1 MFKSARSRLR
11 AAVFACAAAL
21 GLGAYA
27 ATPIAVWDGNFSESA
42 TINGATF
49 NANGNTVAEDGSYV
63 KITGEKGAVF
73 TLNKSYR
80 YITAV
85 FTVSNLNETAAYDR
99 ALAVVGGGTLFG
111 AYLQSGTLTTHGING
126 NAIWPTANA
135 SDYSSYDATLT
146 SYADA
151 ETQRTFS
158 LTQAHS
164 SNSYN
169 GTHLYEVYGGNTVA
183 AIKFGGSGNN
193 GLRAGQAYS
202 KVVIGGMESYTEG
215 TTLFKAASDLVILK
229 VALYAS
235 DSTFPIAQADYATYS
250 MPSMTV
256 VTTPSTMSALNTAVA
271 ASSDAVALS
280 DVSAT
285 ITLDEEPSD
294 ATKSILQ
301 SAYWQGT
308 VLIKDADKNNIVP
321 SNYGN
326 PNSTLKLSGVKG
338 YFAAQQFNS
347 SATPAIE
354 LEDSETD
361 GREYGLWQNNG
372 YSFYSGAS
380 ATYQYM
386 NTPELKGSGTY
397 KIDTAETSSLF
408 VADKFSNFTGK
419 LEVTYGAVWLGV
431 AVPSRNAAGREL
443 VKVGTVRVSEA
454 FVNAPLSQWTG
465 WTVANGYLG
474 DIIVAAGKTNNYS
487 DNRVNFL
494 KADSWKGT
502 VTISTATNNTTSH
515 VEVWLSKLG
524 GANSTIVINDL
535 VSGSNDYYLN
545 EGNYQNNPTFVS
557 TIDIN
562 GDVQF
567 KNGSSG
573 QTVTF
578 DKVTSDSATDK
589 LTFAFPTSATLNFKI
604 NSLDNFAGT
613 LSASSSTPLTIVDIV
628 KTGATEG
635 SLLVKVDE
643 DNANIASLSDTTL
656 NGESA
661 DLELKNGTD
670 GYGIY
675 VAESTIDVTVPVV
688 ANTVVTVTVGGETV
702 SPTVEGGHVYAV
714 APGSVVK
721 VTYTAAEG
729 YRLPDGVQSVYN
741 VTADEDTS
749 VEVSEDLVSELLVAK
764 VRNTASSQ
772 DDEYTTLAAAVAATK
787 DGNHSTMVTLKAN
800 IDEPEVTVD
809 SVIML
814 LGNYTISSDVT
825 IAAGGQLQVMQPA
838 LAGTLTIENGGL
850 YVTMGGK
857 LGTVVAGDGAAIQ
870 LTTLDETKAPLTITT
885 LTVEGELTVVS
896 SSTSVARGTTYK
908 ALSYVTA
915 NATIA
920 QEATVA
926 GVNEWSAGTVVD
938 GDNTVV
944 TLEITA
950 VAKVGD
956 EYFDDA
962 QDAVDAAVESGK
974 PVSFL
979 VAPGTVKLG
988 AGETLVVSG
997 ATLPTVALDDGL
1009 TAPQY
1014 EVKSSYFDF
1023 EAFTYTYVVMS
1034 YVAQIGNTKYES
1046 LADAVDEATSGQTV
1060 KLLADVT
1067 LDATVVVTNS
1077 LTLDLN
1083 GHDIAAT
1090 DARAL
1095 WIKAGTVSITGEGVV
1110 SANGN
1115 GLGETSSVIRV
1126 GDGATNANA
1135 AGLTIGASVAVES
1148 AKCYGV
1154 TAFGK
1159 NTPGITLV
1167 VNGTVAVTSSG
1178 EADAAISGNGSP
1190 GLAETYITI
1199 NSGATVT
1206 SANSAAIYNPGAGTL
1221 TVNGGTITGKHG
1233 IVARAG
1239 SVAVNGGT
1247 ITATGTAQD
1256 AETIGDSANVI
1267 PCAAIAYDAGANYP
1281 GFDAG
1286 TAIAVTGGTFT
1297 SNVDSIDTTG
1307 EPTVAVSGGEFSSAV
1322 PAEYCAE
1329 GFEPV
1334 GNSDGT
1340 YGVRVD
1346 KGWIYEDADFPGYT
1360 GSWNKEISYDET
1372 THKAAIED
1380 GATYTASKPSAGQ
1393 LVTINLELSFDA
1405 ANSDDDVHEGAKAA
1419 VRLGEGET
1427 EGMYVFQLYTTNE
1440 LGTAAWLDATA
1451 SGVTPTVETDY
1462 EFTFV
1467 LDMTN
1472 KTFTA
1477 TVDGVAL
1484 TVDGA
1489 ETLGFASANASD
1501 TVQSIEFTGSGKV
1514 TSITGGYETP
1524 EPPPAGFAEDEEVTL
1539 DGGKATLTEAQ
1550 AEWLNGCGDKAAVN
1564 VKIATMTADAFNNA
1578 YLLNLN
1584 ILNGNYQ
1591 DYEEGDFVVTDFRF
1605 DTKEDGEYVV
1615 VEVSLERNGAALD
1628 GGING
1633 TLKLKGASQLGVG
1646 FEVKETYNLKF
1657 DGCDTETIEYK
1668 KDGTT
1673 LFYKPVIE

>member
-146 SYADA
+146 SADA

-164 SNSYN
+164 SNSYS
-169 GTHLYEVYGGNTVA
+169 GTHLYEVYGGDTAA

-308 VLIKDADKNNIVP
+308 VLIKDADKNDIVP

-474 DIIVAAGKTNNYS
+474 DIIVAADKTNNYS
-487 DNRVNFL
+487 DNRVYFL

-502 VTISTATNNTTSH
+502 VTISTATNNTNGH
-515 VEVWLSKLG
+515 VEIWLSKLG

-535 VSGSNDYYLN
+535 VSGGKDYYLN
-545 EGNYQNNPTFVS
+545 EGSYQNNPTFVS
-557 TIDIN
+557 TIDVN

-604 NSLDNFAGT
+604 KSLDNFAGT
-613 LSASSSTPLTIVDIV
+613 ISASSFTPLTISNI
-628 KTGATEG
+628 TSTAALGTA
-635 SLLVKVDE
+635 LVKVDAT
-643 DNANIASLSDTTL
+643 NKNIASLDATEL
-656 NGESA
+656 NGASTNLCV
-661 DLELKNGTD
+661 DTVND
-670 GYGIY
+670 VSGIY
-675 VAESTIDVTVPVV
+675 IAAAIIGSTGYATVQNAIDALGNDPADEQLATI
-688 ANTVVTVTVGGETV
+688 
-702 SPTVEGGHVYAV
+702 
-714 APGSVVK
+714 SVV
-721 VTYTAAEG
+721 
-729 YRLPDGVQSVYN
+729 D
-741 VTADEDTS
+741 
-749 VEVSEDLVSELLVAK
+749 
-764 VRNTASSQ
+764 
-772 DDEYTTLAAAVAATK
+772 
-787 DGNHSTMVTLKAN
+787 
-800 IDEPEVTVD
+800 
-809 SVIML
+809 
-814 LGNYTISSDVT
+814 
-825 IAAGGQLQVMQPA
+825 
-838 LAGTLTIENGGL
+838 
-850 YVTMGGK
+850 
-857 LGTVVAGDGAAIQ
+857 
-870 LTTLDETKAPLTITT
+870 
-885 LTVEGELTVVS
+885 
-896 SSTSVARGTTYK
+896 
-908 ALSYVTA
+908 A
-915 NATIA
+915 NATIPDGYKVENGVISKDVVSTVTITVPA
-920 QEATVA
+920 IDNTTVTVTADGVAVSPTEEGDINKYEVAKGAAIVVTYAAAAGYVIDGPATYEFTVSEDYALKPTGTSAVQYAALVSDGTTHLRVSDALTYVYMLMPTNLTVTVTDATWEDNGTYDDYFVWDSNVRTYTPKEMAVRIGVYCYPTLASAVAEAT
-926 GVNEWSAGTVVD
+926 D
-938 GDNTVV
+938 
-944 TLEITA
+944 
-950 VAKVGD
+950 
-956 EYFDDA
+956 
-962 QDAVDAAVESGK
+962 
-974 PVSFL
+974 
-979 VAPGTVKLG
+979 
-988 AGETLVVSG
+988 
-997 ATLPTVALDDGL
+997 
-1009 TAPQY
+1009 
-1014 EVKSSYFDF
+1014 
-1023 EAFTYTYVVMS
+1023 
-1034 YVAQIGNTKYES
+1034 
-1046 LADAVDEATSGQTV
+1046 GQTV
-1060 KLLADVT
+1060 TLLADVT

-1077 LTLDLN
+1077 LTLNLN
-1083 GHDIAAT
+1083 GFDIAAT

-1221 TVNGGTITGKHG
+1221 TINGGTITGKHG

-1281 GFDAG
+1281 GFDDG

-1297 SNVDSIDTTG
+1297 SNVDTIDTTG

-1334 GNSDGT
+1334 NNGDGT
-1340 YGVRVD
+1340 YGVRED
-1346 KGWIYEDADFPGYT
+1346 KGWIFAEEGYWNYTGTWTGVTPDDADQ
-1360 GSWNKEISYDET
+1360 KV
-1372 THKAAIED
+1372 AIEG
-1380 GATYTASKPSAGQ
+1380 GATYTASKPSDGRM
-1393 LVTINLELSFDA
+1393 VTLNMTIAFDDA
-1405 ANSDDDVHEGAKAA
+1405 CSDDEAYEGVKAA

-1427 EGMYVFQLYTTNE
+1427 EGTYVFQLYTSE
-1440 LGTAAWLDATA
+1440 SGTAKWVDVAAEN
-1451 SGVTPTVETDY
+1451 VTPTIETDY
-1462 EFTFV
+1462 TFAFV

-1472 KTFTA
+1472 KTYTA
-1477 TVDGVAL
+1477 TVGGAAL
-1484 TVDGA
+1484 AAGA
-1489 ETLGFASANASD
+1489 TTTFAFASANTSA
-1501 TVQSIEFTGSGKV
+1501 TVQSVEFTGSGTL
-1514 TSITGGYETP
+1514 TSLTGSYNNDA
-1524 EPPPAGFAEDEEVTL
+1524 PADVFAKDQVVGNVTL
-1539 DGGKATLTEAQ
+1539 TDDQ
-1550 AEWLNGCGDKAAVN
+1550 ADWLNAQDNYAELAA
-1564 VKIATMTADAFNNA
+1564 KIATMTATAFNDA
-1578 YLLNLN
+1578 YLLNLD
-1584 ILNGNYQ
+1584 ITGEFS
-1591 DYEEGDFVVTDFRF
+1591 YEFVVT
-1605 DTKEDGEYVV
+1605 GIAVGPA
-1615 VEVSLERNGAALD
+1615 EVDVGDPQPVQVPNAVTVTVKLERKGALA

-1633 TLKLKGASQLGVG
+1633 ILKLKGGNSLPAST
-1646 FEVKETYNLKF
+1646 FEVIGGEGVVIDDATFKTGDEA
-1657 DGCDTETIEYK
+1657 TIVFE
-1668 KDGTT
+1668 KDDDAA
-1673 LFYKPVIE
+1673 FYQPVIVEAVE

>member
-1 MFKSARSRLR
+1 MFKSARSRLH

-49 NANGNTVAEDGSYV
+49 NANGNTVAEDGGYV

-99 ALAVVGGGTLFG
+99 ALATVGGDTLFG

-151 ETQRTFS
+151 STKRTFS

-164 SNSYN
+164 SNSYS
-169 GTHLYEVYGGNTVA
+169 GTHLYEVYGGDTAA

-271 ASSDAVALS
+271 AASDAVALS

-285 ITLDEEPSD
+285 IALDEEPSD

-372 YSFYSGAS
+372 YSFYSGTS
-380 ATYQYM
+380 GTYQYM

-431 AVPSRNAAGREL
+431 AVPSRDVAGREL

-474 DIIVAAGKTNNYS
+474 DITVAAGSTNNYT

-502 VTISTATNNTTSH
+502 VTISTATNNTNGH
-515 VEVWLSKLG
+515 VEIWLSKLG

-535 VSGSNDYYLN
+535 VSGSKDYYLN

-613 LSASSSTPLTIVDIV
+613 ISASSSTPLTISNI
-628 KTGATEG
+628 TSTAALGTA
-635 SLLVKVDE
+635 LVKVDAT
-643 DNANIASLSDTTL
+643 NKNIASLDATEL
-656 NGESA
+656 NGTSTNLCV
-661 DLELKNGTD
+661 DTVND
-670 GYGIY
+670 VSGIY
-675 VAESTIDVTVPVV
+675 IAAAIIGSTGYATVQNAIDALGSDPTDAQLATVSVADANAAIPEGYKAENGVIARDIVYV
-688 ANTVVTVTVGGETV
+688 AQIYGGE
-702 SPTVEGGHVYAV
+702 
-714 APGSVVK
+714 K
-721 VTYTAAEG
+721 
-729 YRLPDGVQSVYN
+729 
-741 VTADEDTS
+741 
-749 VEVSEDLVSELLVAK
+749 
-764 VRNTASSQ
+764 
-772 DDEYTTLAAAVAATK
+772 YTTLQA
-787 DGNHSTMVTLKAN
+787 
-800 IDEPEVTVD
+800 
-809 SVIML
+809 
-814 LGNYTISSDVT
+814 
-825 IAAGGQLQVMQPA
+825 
-838 LAGTLTIENGGL
+838 
-850 YVTMGGK
+850 
-857 LGTVVAGDGAAIQ
+857 
-870 LTTLDETKAPLTITT
+870 
-885 LTVEGELTVVS
+885 
-896 SSTSVARGTTYK
+896 
-908 ALSYVTA
+908 
-915 NATIA
+915 
-920 QEATVA
+920 
-926 GVNEWSAGTVVD
+926 
-938 GDNTVV
+938 
-944 TLEITA
+944 
-950 VAKVGD
+950 
-956 EYFDDA
+956 
-962 QDAVDAAVESGK
+962 AVDAAVRNSK
-974 PVSFL
+974 IIVL
-979 VAPGTVKLG
+979 AN
-988 AGETLVVSG
+988 ETDG
-997 ATLPTVALDDGL
+997 ATIPSADNSFYIYTGEFETGEILDAAGDYITTRTTEEISISDDYHADKVTATKYNVAAAFMAVTIDGTRTLYGQANANDAL
-1009 TAPQY
+1009 TAANAGAIGTTI
-1014 EVKSSYFDF
+1014 EFLSGDSASYAEYLPMFDYDSETGVYTKVANPVVAVYSGVQQLSVHRTLA
-1023 EAFTYTYVVMS
+1023 EA
-1034 YVAQIGNTKYES
+1034 VAAAEN
-1046 LADAVDEATSGQTV
+1046 GQTV
-1060 KLLADVT
+1060 KLLANVT
-1067 LDATVVVTNS
+1067 LDSTVVVTNS

-1135 AGLTIGASVAVES
+1135 AGLTIGASVTVES

-1281 GFDAG
+1281 GFDDG

-1329 GFEPV
+1329 GYEPTD
-1334 GNSDGT
+1334 DGEGHYT
-1340 YGVRVD
+1340 VRVD
-1346 KGWIYEDADFPGYT
+1346 KGWIYEASDAPNYT
-1360 GSWNKEISYDET
+1360 GSWSNDVGYAEGKIT
-1372 THKAAIED
+1372 IED
-1380 GATYTASKPSAGQ
+1380 GNTYTANRPSAGQ
-1393 LVTINLELSFDA
+1393 LVTVAMTLSFDDV
-1405 ANSDDDVHEGAKAA
+1405 NDEDSDFGDAKAA
-1419 VRLGEGET
+1419 IRLAAGET
-1427 EGMYVFQLYTTNE
+1427 DGTYQFQLYTSDGENKVWTN
-1440 LGTAAWLDATA
+1440 ATVV
-1451 SGVTPTVETDY
+1451 GVTATKEVDY
-1462 EFTFV
+1462 NFVIV
-1467 LDMTN
+1467 LDLTN
-1472 KTFTA
+1472 KTYTA
-1477 TVDGVAL
+1477 SIVSGTTTNAMTVGGAANILFACQTNVAPVQKIEFIGAG
-1484 TVDGA
+1484 TV
-1489 ETLGFASANASD
+1489 S
-1501 TVQSIEFTGSGKV
+1501 SIEGS
-1514 TSITGGYETP
+1514 YEDA
-1524 EPPPAGFAEDEEVTL
+1524 PAPVDEFVNGQEIGSVTL
-1539 DGGKATLTEAQ
+1539 DAAQ
-1550 AEWLNGCGDKAAVN
+1550 ATWLNGQSNYVALR
-1564 VKIATMTADAFNNA
+1564 TMIESMSQTAFDAA

-1584 ILNGNYQ
+1584 ILDENY
-1591 DYEEGDFVVTDFRF
+1591 GDDAYSFAVTGIAV
-1605 DTKEDGEYVV
+1605 GETAVTV
-1615 VEVSLERNGAALD
+1615 NVKLTRKCPIAPGA
-1628 GGING
+1628 ING
-1633 TLKLKGASQLGVG
+1633 TLKLKGGASLPANTFNVLDS
-1646 FEVKETYNLKF
+1646 TTIDDAKF
-1657 DGCDTETIEYK
+1657 AVDDEAECVFTKGEGGEK
-1668 KDGTT
+1668 FF
-1673 LFYKPVIE
+1673 LPVIE

>member
-27 ATPIAVWDGNFSESA
+27 ATPIAVWDGNFSESD

-99 ALAVVGGGTLFG
+99 ALATVGGGTLFG

-146 SYADA
+146 SYAGA
-151 ETQRTFS
+151 STQRTFS

-169 GTHLYEVYGGNTVA
+169 GTHLYEVYGGNTAA

-215 TTLFKAASDLVILK
+215 TTLFRAASDLVILK

-285 ITLDEEPSD
+285 ITLDEEPSG

-372 YSFYSGAS
+372 YSFYSGTS
-380 ATYQYM
+380 STYQYV

-431 AVPSRNAAGREL
+431 AVPSRDVAGREL

-474 DIIVAAGKTNNYS
+474 DITVAAGSTNNYT

-502 VTISTATNNTTSH
+502 VTISTATNNTNGH
-515 VEVWLSKLG
+515 VEIWLSKLG

-535 VSGSNDYYLN
+535 VSGSKDYYLN

-567 KNGSSG
+567 KNGSSS

-613 LSASSSTPLTIVDIV
+613 LSASSSTPLTIVDIL
-628 KTGATEG
+628 KTGAAEG

-643 DNANIASLSDTTL
+643 NNANIASLSDTTL

-702 SPTVEGGHVYAV
+702 SPTVEGGNVYKV
-714 APGSVVK
+714 APGSFVT
-721 VTYTAAEG
+721 VTYAAADGYEISGTTVYTVDTVSATTFEVTDTA
-729 YRLPDGVQSVYN
+729 
-741 VTADEDTS
+741 TAQY
-749 VEVSEDLVSELLVAK
+749 VAQIK
-764 VRNTASSQ
+764 TGSATY
-772 DDEYTTLAAAVAATK
+772 EKYTTLAAALASENIAYGITLLSDVFEASVTVSSNVRITG
-787 DGNHSTMVTLKAN
+787 GNH
-800 IDEPEVTVD
+800 
-809 SVIML
+809 
-814 LGNYTISSDVT
+814 TISSD
-825 IAAGGQLQVMQPA
+825 IAVANGGQLILTSA
-838 LAGTLTIENGGL
+838 TLDGTLTIQNGGT
-850 YVTMGGK
+850 YETNGGA
-857 LGTVVAGDGAAIQ
+857 LGEVVVQNGGIIN
-870 LTTLDETKAPLTITT
+870 LTTLSEDAAPLTVST
-885 LTVEGELTVVS
+885 LTVNGALTIVS
-896 SSTSVARGTTYK
+896 TYGGAVRGTTYK
-908 ALSYVTA
+908 AISYATEA
-915 NATIA
+915 ATIA
-920 QEATVA
+920 EGASFN
-926 GVNEWSAGTVVD
+926 GKDEWTASTVVD

-944 TLEITA
+944 CLEITKVAVVDGVYYDTAQEAVEAA
-950 VAKVGD
+950 VAGGKQ
-956 EYFDDA
+956 A
-962 QDAVDAAVESGK
+962 Q
-974 PVSFL
+974 FL
-979 VAPGTVKLG
+979 VQPGTVTLG
-988 AGETLVVSG
+988 AGETLVVKG
-997 ATLPTVALDDGL
+997 AYQPTVELDAGL

-1014 EVKSSYFDF
+1014 EVESTYDLETFI
-1023 EAFTYTYVVMS
+1023 YTYAVKS

-1046 LADAVDEATSGQTV
+1046 LADAVAAATSGQTV
-1060 KLLADVT
+1060 TLLADVT
-1067 LDATVVVTNS
+1067 LNS
-1077 LTLDLN
+1077 TLTLPAGKTLTMDL
-1083 GHDIAAT
+1083 GGFTIY
-1090 DARAL
+1090 
-1095 WIKAGTVSITGEGVV
+1095 S
-1110 SANGN
+1110 GN
-1115 GLGETSSVIRV
+1115 DSSKRI
-1126 GDGATNANA
+1126 
-1135 AGLTIGASVAVES
+1135 
-1148 AKCYGV
+1148 
-1154 TAFGK
+1154 
-1159 NTPGITLV
+1159 V
-1167 VNGTVAVTSSG
+1167 VNGTVTMTNGVVDGQTTVYDPNNGTAMIRVNGSLTLGANLTIRNTINAVAAFGTGSLTVNG
-1178 EADAAISGNGSP
+1178 ATINALGFAISTNGSAT
-1190 GLAETYITI
+1190 GANASNGTVLAI
-1199 NSGATVT
+1199 NSGTIT
-1206 SANSAAIYNPGAGTL
+1206 STDVAVYLPSGTM
-1221 TVNGGTITGKHG
+1221 TINGGTITGSTGVYAKG
-1233 IVARAG
+1233 G
-1239 SVAVNGGT
+1239 SLSVPSTSTAVITGNGADTGWSFNGNGANSTGDALVIDNSAYPYGPATATIAGGT
-1247 ITATGTAQD
+1247 YESTNGDAIGNYTKDAETLPTATGFV
-1256 AETIGDSANVI
+1256 S
-1267 PCAAIAYDAGANYP
+1267 
-1281 GFDAG
+1281 
-1286 TAIAVTGGTFT
+1286 GGTF
-1297 SNVDSIDTTG
+1297 SNA
-1307 EPTVAVSGGEFSSAV
+1307 VAEEF
-1322 PAEYCAE
+1322 CAE

-1334 GNSDGT
+1334 DNGGT

-1346 KGWIYEDADFPGYT
+1346 KGWIYEDADFPNYT
-1360 GSWNKEISYDET
+1360 GAWSKDGVALDLVYDSET
-1372 THKAAIED
+1372 GKAAIED

-1393 LVTINLELSFDA
+1393 LVTINLALSFDDV
-1405 ANSDDDVHEGAKAA
+1405 NDDEDGYEGAKAA
-1419 VRLGEGET
+1419 IRLGEGET
-1427 EGMYVFQLYTTNE
+1427 EGTYVFQLYTTNE
-1440 LGTAAWLDATA
+1440 LGSAAWLNATA
-1451 SGVTPTVETDY
+1451 SGVTPAVETDY

-1514 TSITGGYETP
+1514 ASIAGSYEDPVPEGFVADETIGG
-1524 EPPPAGFAEDEEVTL
+1524 VTL
-1539 DGGKATLTEAQ
+1539 TAAQ
-1550 AEWLNGCGDKAAVN
+1550 AEWLNGQGNYDALAA
-1564 VKIATMTADAFNNA
+1564 KLATMSQTALDNA

-1584 ILNGNYQ
+1584 IA
-1591 DYEEGDFVVTDFRF
+1591 GDFSYEFGVSDFKVDTAAGTATVYVTLTR
-1605 DTKEDGEYVV
+1605 TGALAEN
-1615 VEVSLERNGAALD
+1615 EVAKP
-1628 GGING
+1628 IIG
-1633 TLKLKGASQLGVG
+1633 TLKLTGTAEIGTAFVEIGSADLTFDANADFGDGATTTAVTVDIGENGVG
-1646 FEVKETYNLKF
+1646 AKF
-1657 DGCDTETIEYK
+1657 Y
-1668 KDGTT
+1668 
-1673 LFYKPVIE
+1673 LPVIE

>member
-99 ALAVVGGGTLFG
+99 ALATVGGGTLFG

-126 NAIWPTANA
+126 NAIWPSTLTDSA
-135 SDYSSYDATLT
+135 YDATLT

-164 SNSYN
+164 SSSYS
-169 GTHLYEVYGGNTVA
+169 GTHLYEVYGGDTAA

-215 TTLFKAASDLVILK
+215 TTLFKATSDLVILK

-308 VLIKDADKNNIVP
+308 VLIKDADKNDIVP

-354 LEDSETD
+354 LEDSETN

-474 DIIVAAGKTNNYS
+474 DIIVEAGKTNNYT

-515 VEVWLSKLG
+515 VEIWLSKLG
-524 GANSTIVINDL
+524 GANSTIVVNDL
-535 VSGSNDYYLN
+535 VSGSKDYYLN

-567 KNGSSG
+567 KNGSSD

-613 LSASSSTPLTIVDIV
+613 LSASSRTPLTIVDIV
-628 KTGATEG
+628 KTGATKG

-643 DNANIASLSDTTL
+643 NNANIASLSNTTL

-661 DLELKNGTD
+661 DLELKNGTA

-675 VAESTIDVTVPVV
+675 VAEATVDVTVPVV

-702 SPTVEGGHVYAV
+702 LPTVEGGNVYAV
-714 APGSVVK
+714 APGSVVT
-721 VTYTAAEG
+721 VTY
-729 YRLPDGVQSVYN
+729 
-741 VTADEDTS
+741 
-749 VEVSEDLVSELLVAK
+749 
-764 VRNTASSQ
+764 
-772 DDEYTTLAAAVAATK
+772 AAA
-787 DGNHSTMVTLKAN
+787 DGY
-800 IDEPEVTVD
+800 E
-809 SVIML
+809 
-814 LGNYTISSDVT
+814 IS
-825 IAAGGQLQVMQPA
+825 
-838 LAGTLTIENGGL
+838 
-850 YVTMGGK
+850 
-857 LGTVVAGDGAAIQ
+857 
-870 LTTLDETKAPLTITT
+870 
-885 LTVEGELTVVS
+885 
-896 SSTSVARGTTYK
+896 GTTVYT
-908 ALSYVTA
+908 VNTA
-915 NATIA
+915 NATTFEVAADMVTA
-920 QEATVA
+920 Q
-926 GVNEWSAGTVVD
+926 
-938 GDNTVV
+938 
-944 TLEITA
+944 
-950 VAKVGD
+950 
-956 EYFDDA
+956 
-962 QDAVDAAVESGK
+962 
-974 PVSFL
+974 
-979 VAPGTVKLG
+979 
-988 AGETLVVSG
+988 
-997 ATLPTVALDDGL
+997 
-1009 TAPQY
+1009 
-1014 EVKSSYFDF
+1014 
-1023 EAFTYTYVVMS
+1023 
-1034 YVAQIGNTKYES
+1034 YVAQILGGDSYTTLQAALNAATRSSKIIVLANETDGATIPSADNSFYIYTGEFETGEILDATGDYITTRTIEEISISDDYHADKVTATKYSVAAAFMAVTIDGTRTLYGQANANDALTAANAGAIGTKIEFLS
-1046 LADAVDEATSGQTV
+1046 GDPASYAEFLPMFDYDSETGVYTKVANPVVAVYSGVQQLSVHRTLAEAVAAAENGLTV

-1067 LDATVVVTNS
+1067 LNS
-1077 LTLDLN
+1077 TLTLPAGKTLTMDL
-1083 GHDIAAT
+1083 GGFTIY
-1090 DARAL
+1090 
-1095 WIKAGTVSITGEGVV
+1095 S
-1110 SANGN
+1110 GN
-1115 GLGETSSVIRV
+1115 DSSKRI
-1126 GDGATNANA
+1126 
-1135 AGLTIGASVAVES
+1135 
-1148 AKCYGV
+1148 
-1154 TAFGK
+1154 
-1159 NTPGITLV
+1159 V
-1167 VNGTVAVTSSG
+1167 VNGTVTMTNGVVDGQTTVYDPNNGTAMIRVNGSLTLGANLTIRNTINAVAAFGTGSLTVNG
-1178 EADAAISGNGSP
+1178 ATINALGFAISTNGSAT
-1190 GLAETYITI
+1190 GANASNGTVLAI
-1199 NSGATVT
+1199 NSGTIT
-1206 SANSAAIYNPGAGTL
+1206 STDVAVYLPSGTM
-1221 TVNGGTITGKHG
+1221 TINGGTITGSTGVYAKG
-1233 IVARAG
+1233 GSLSVPSTSTAVITGNGANAG
-1239 SVAVNGGT
+1239 WSFNGNGANSTGDALVIDNSAYPYGPATATIAGGT
-1247 ITATGTAQD
+1247 YESTNGDAIGNYTKDAETLPTATGFV
-1256 AETIGDSANVI
+1256 S
-1267 PCAAIAYDAGANYP
+1267 
-1281 GFDAG
+1281 
-1286 TAIAVTGGTFT
+1286 GGTF
-1297 SNVDSIDTTG
+1297 SNA
-1307 EPTVAVSGGEFSSAV
+1307 VAEEF
-1322 PAEYCAE
+1322 CAE
-1329 GFEPV
+1329 GFEPTDN
-1334 GNSDGT
+1334 GNGT

-1346 KGWIYEDADFPGYT
+1346 KGWIYEDADFPNYT

-1380 GATYTASKPSAGQ
+1380 GATYTASRPSAGQ
-1393 LVTINLELSFDA
+1393 LVTINLALSFDGV
-1405 ANSDDDVHEGAKAA
+1405 NDDEDGYEGAKAA
-1419 VRLGEGET
+1419 IRLGAGDT
-1427 EGMYVFQLYTTNE
+1427 EGTYVFQLYTTNE
-1440 LGTAAWLDATA
+1440 TGTAAWLVATA
-1451 SGVTPTVETDY
+1451 SGVTPAVETDY

-1514 TSITGGYETP
+1514 TSITGSYEDIPVP
-1524 EPPPAGFAEDEEVTL
+1524 EGFAEDDTFGDVTL
-1539 DGGKATLTEAQ
+1539 TAAQ
-1550 AEWLNGCGDKAAVN
+1550 AEWLNGQGNYDALAA
-1564 VKIATMTADAFNNA
+1564 KIETMDATAFNDA

-1584 ILNGNYQ
+1584 ILDTNS
-1591 DYEEGDFVVTDFRF
+1591 DYTFAVKGIAVGENKVDVTVTLTREG
-1605 DTKEDGEYVV
+1605 
-1615 VEVSLERNGAALD
+1615 ALTESEKAKP
-1628 GGING
+1628 IVG
-1633 TLKLKGASQLGVG
+1633 TLKLKGTAALGTG
-1646 FEVKETYNLKF
+1646 FTVLGETAVEF
-1657 DGCDTETIEYK
+1657 DANANFGNGATETTVTV
-1668 KDGTT
+1668 DTT
-1673 LFYKPVIE
+1673 KTGAKFYLPVIE

>member
-126 NAIWPTANA
+126 NAIWPSTLTDSA
-135 SDYSSYDATLT
+135 YDATLT

-151 ETQRTFS
+151 STKRTFS

-164 SNSYN
+164 SNSQN
-169 GTHLYEVYGGNTVA
+169 GTHLYEVYGGDTAA
-183 AIKFGGSGNN
+183 AIKFGGNGNN

-285 ITLDEEPSD
+285 ITLDAEPSD

-308 VLIKDADKNNIVP
+308 VLIKDADKNDIVP

-408 VADKFSNFTGK
+408 VADKFSSFTGK

-431 AVPSRNAAGREL
+431 AVPSRDAAGREL

-474 DIIVAAGKTNNYS
+474 DITVAAGSTNNYT

-502 VTISTATNNTTSH
+502 VTISTATNNTNGH
-515 VEVWLSKLG
+515 VEIWLSKLG
-524 GANSTIVINDL
+524 GANSKIVINDL
-535 VSGSNDYYLN
+535 VSGSKDYYLN

-613 LSASSSTPLTIVDIV
+613 ISASSSTPLTISNITSTAALGTALVKVDATNKNIASLDATELNGTSTNLCVDTVNDVSGIYIAAAIIGSTGYATVQNAIDALGSDPTDAQLATVSVADANAAIPEGYKSENGVIARDIV
-628 KTGATEG
+628 YVAQIKTGAT
-635 SLLVKVDE
+635 
-643 DNANIASLSDTTL
+643 
-656 NGESA
+656 
-661 DLELKNGTD
+661 
-670 GYGIY
+670 
-675 VAESTIDVTVPVV
+675 
-688 ANTVVTVTVGGETV
+688 
-702 SPTVEGGHVYAV
+702 
-714 APGSVVK
+714 
-721 VTYTAAEG
+721 TYE
-729 YRLPDGVQSVYN
+729 
-741 VTADEDTS
+741 
-749 VEVSEDLVSELLVAK
+749 K
-764 VRNTASSQ
+764 
-772 DDEYTTLAAAVAATK
+772 YTTLADALDSENIAYGITLLA
-787 DGNHSTMVTLKAN
+787 DVTESD
-800 IDEPEVTVD
+800 ITVD
-809 SVIML
+809 SNVNISGSYAINANITVANGAQLKLMFVTL
-814 LGNYTISSDVT
+814 NGRLTIQT
-825 IAAGGQLQVMQPA
+825 GGTYMTNG
-838 LAGTLTIENGGL
+838 GTLGEVVVQDGG
-850 YVTMGGK
+850 
-857 LGTVVAGDGAAIQ
+857 IIN
-870 LTTLDETKAPLTITT
+870 LTTLSADAAPLTVST
-885 LTVEGELTVVS
+885 LTVNGALTIVS
-896 SSTSVARGTTYK
+896 TYSGAVRGTTYK
-908 ALSYVTA
+908 AISYATEA
-915 NATIA
+915 ATIA
-920 QEATVA
+920 EGASFN
-926 GVNEWSAGTVVD
+926 GKDEWTASTVVD

-944 TLEITA
+944 CLAITKVAVVDGVYYDTAQEAVEAA
-950 VAKVGD
+950 VA
-956 EYFDDA
+956 
-962 QDAVDAAVESGK
+962 SGK
-974 PVSFL
+974 QAEFL
-979 VAPGTVKLG
+979 VQPGTVTLG
-988 AGETLVVSG
+988 AGETLVVKG
-997 ATLPTVALDDGL
+997 AYQPTVELDAGL
-1009 TAPQY
+1009 SSAQY
-1014 EVKSSYFDF
+1014 AVESDYDLDELV
-1023 EAFTYTYVVMS
+1023 YTYAVKS
-1034 YVAQIGNTKYES
+1034 YVAQIGDTKYES
-1046 LADAVDEATSGQTV
+1046 VADAVAAATSGQTV
-1060 KLLADVT
+1060 TLLADVT
-1067 LDATVVVTNS
+1067 LTDKLVVSNKTVTITADSAKTITGQLRVVDGSNVTIGENVTITS
-1077 LTLDLN
+1077 DKHPTVFVLGDPAVKT
-1083 GHDIAAT
+1083 
-1090 DARAL
+1090 
-1095 WIKAGTVSITGEGVV
+1095 AGTAKSTLVV
-1110 SANGN
+1110 NGIVLNTNAGFDQTFAIAGN
-1115 GLGETSSVIRV
+1115 GLDTKGVDITINGTVR
-1126 GDGATNANA
+1126 NANGIA
-1135 AGLTIGASVAVES
+1135 I
-1148 AKCYGV
+1148 YQ
-1154 TAFGK
+1154 AF
-1159 NTPGITLV
+1159 PGNLV
-1167 VNGTVAVTSSG
+1167 VNGTVEGAS
-1178 EADAAISGNGSP
+1178 AIS
-1190 GLAETYITI
+1190 IKD
-1199 NSGATVT
+1199 
-1206 SANSAAIYNPGAGTL
+1206 GTL
-1221 TVNGGTITGKHG
+1221 TVNSGA
-1233 IVARAG
+1233 VVRATLASG
-1239 SVAVNGGT
+1239 AAYVGNNN
-1247 ITATGTAQD
+1247 
-1256 AETIGDSANVI
+1256 GDS
-1267 PCAAIAYDAGANYP
+1267 PTGDAIIAPYYDLSRGYGTPVVSIAGGEITVTDTENCTGIEAYDFEGA
-1281 GFDAG
+1281 
-1286 TAIAVTGGTFT
+1286 TAPNDSASNVNVSGGTFNT
-1297 SNVDSIDTTG
+1297 AVADT
-1307 EPTVAVSGGEFSSAV
+1307 
-1322 PAEYCAE
+1322 YCAN
-1329 GFEPV
+1329 GYEPKDN
-1334 GNSDGT
+1334 GNGT

-1346 KGWIYEDADFPGYT
+1346 KGWIYEDADFPNYT

-1380 GATYTASKPSAGQ
+1380 GATYTAAKASDGQ
-1393 LVTINLELSFDA
+1393 FVTVAMTLSFDDV
-1405 ANSDDDVHEGAKAA
+1405 NDDDSDFGDAKAA
-1419 VRLGEGET
+1419 IRLAAGET
-1427 EGMYVFQLYTTNE
+1427 DGTYQFQLYTSDGENKVWTN
-1440 LGTAAWLDATA
+1440 A
-1451 SGVTPTVETDY
+1451 TVEIEATKEVDY
-1462 EFTFV
+1462 NFVFV
-1467 LDMTN
+1467 LDLTN
-1472 KTFTA
+1472 KIYTA
-1477 TVDGVAL
+1477 SVVSGTTTNAL
-1484 TVDGA
+1484 TIGENVM
-1489 ETLGFASANASD
+1489 EIPFACQGEV
-1501 TVQSIEFTGSGKV
+1501 TPVQTIDFVGSGTV
-1514 TSITGGYETP
+1514 SSIKGGYETP
-1524 EPPPAGFAEDEEVTL
+1524 EPPPAGFVEDEEVTL

-1550 AEWLNGCGDKAAVN
+1550 AEWLNACGDKAAVN
-1564 VKIATMTADAFNNA
+1564 AKIATMTADAFNNA

-1584 ILNGNYQ
+1584 ILNENYQ

-1605 DTKEDGEYVV
+1605 DTKQDGEYVV
-1615 VEVSLERNGAALD
+1615 VEVSLERNDAELD

>member
-99 ALAVVGGGTLFG
+99 ALATVGGGTLFG

-126 NAIWPTANA
+126 NAIWPSTLTDSA
-135 SDYSSYDATLT
+135 YDATLT

-164 SNSYN
+164 SSSYS
-169 GTHLYEVYGGNTVA
+169 GTHLYEVYGGDTAA

-215 TTLFKAASDLVILK
+215 TTLFKATSDLVILK

-308 VLIKDADKNNIVP
+308 VLIKDADKNDIVP

-354 LEDSETD
+354 LEDSETN

-474 DIIVAAGKTNNYS
+474 DIIVEAGKTNNYT

-515 VEVWLSKLG
+515 VEIWLSKLG
-524 GANSTIVINDL
+524 GANSTIVVNDL
-535 VSGSNDYYLN
+535 VSGSKDYYLN

-567 KNGSSG
+567 KNGSSD

-613 LSASSSTPLTIVDIV
+613 LSASSRTPLTIVDIV
-628 KTGATEG
+628 KTGATKG

-643 DNANIASLSDTTL
+643 NNANIASLSNTTL

-661 DLELKNGTD
+661 DLELKNGTA

-675 VAESTIDVTVPVV
+675 VAEATVDVTVPVV

-702 SPTVEGGHVYAV
+702 LPTVEGGNVYAV
-714 APGSVVK
+714 APGSVVT
-721 VTYTAAEG
+721 VTY
-729 YRLPDGVQSVYN
+729 
-741 VTADEDTS
+741 
-749 VEVSEDLVSELLVAK
+749 
-764 VRNTASSQ
+764 
-772 DDEYTTLAAAVAATK
+772 AAA
-787 DGNHSTMVTLKAN
+787 DGY
-800 IDEPEVTVD
+800 E
-809 SVIML
+809 
-814 LGNYTISSDVT
+814 IS
-825 IAAGGQLQVMQPA
+825 
-838 LAGTLTIENGGL
+838 
-850 YVTMGGK
+850 
-857 LGTVVAGDGAAIQ
+857 
-870 LTTLDETKAPLTITT
+870 
-885 LTVEGELTVVS
+885 
-896 SSTSVARGTTYK
+896 GTTVYT
-908 ALSYVTA
+908 VNTA
-915 NATIA
+915 NATTFEVAADMVTA
-920 QEATVA
+920 Q
-926 GVNEWSAGTVVD
+926 
-938 GDNTVV
+938 
-944 TLEITA
+944 
-950 VAKVGD
+950 
-956 EYFDDA
+956 
-962 QDAVDAAVESGK
+962 
-974 PVSFL
+974 
-979 VAPGTVKLG
+979 
-988 AGETLVVSG
+988 
-997 ATLPTVALDDGL
+997 
-1009 TAPQY
+1009 
-1014 EVKSSYFDF
+1014 
-1023 EAFTYTYVVMS
+1023 
-1034 YVAQIGNTKYES
+1034 YVAQILGGDSYTTLQAALNAATRSSKIIVLANETDGATIPSADNSFYIYTGEFETGEILDATGDYITTRTIEEISISDDYHADKVTATKYSVAAAFMAVTIDGTRTLYGQANANDALTAANAGAIGTKIEFLS
-1046 LADAVDEATSGQTV
+1046 GDPASYAEFLPMFDYDSETGVYTKVANPVVAVYSGVQQLSVHRTLAEAVAAAENGLTV

-1067 LDATVVVTNS
+1067 LNS
-1077 LTLDLN
+1077 TLTLPAGKTLTMDL
-1083 GHDIAAT
+1083 GGFTIY
-1090 DARAL
+1090 
-1095 WIKAGTVSITGEGVV
+1095 S
-1110 SANGN
+1110 GN
-1115 GLGETSSVIRV
+1115 DSSKRI
-1126 GDGATNANA
+1126 
-1135 AGLTIGASVAVES
+1135 
-1148 AKCYGV
+1148 
-1154 TAFGK
+1154 
-1159 NTPGITLV
+1159 V
-1167 VNGTVAVTSSG
+1167 VNGTVTMTNGVVDGQTTVYDPNNGTAMIRVNGSLTLGANLTIRNTINAVAAFGTGSLTVNG
-1178 EADAAISGNGSP
+1178 ATINALGFAISTNGSAT
-1190 GLAETYITI
+1190 GANASNGTVLAI
-1199 NSGATVT
+1199 NSGTIT
-1206 SANSAAIYNPGAGTL
+1206 STDVAVYLPSGTM
-1221 TVNGGTITGKHG
+1221 TINGGTITGSTGVYAKG
-1233 IVARAG
+1233 GSLSVPSTSTAVITGNGANAG
-1239 SVAVNGGT
+1239 WSFNGNGANSTGDALVIDNSAYPYGPATATIAGGT
-1247 ITATGTAQD
+1247 YESTNGDAIGNYTKDAETLPTATGFV
-1256 AETIGDSANVI
+1256 S
-1267 PCAAIAYDAGANYP
+1267 
-1281 GFDAG
+1281 
-1286 TAIAVTGGTFT
+1286 GGTF
-1297 SNVDSIDTTG
+1297 SNA
-1307 EPTVAVSGGEFSSAV
+1307 VAEEF
-1322 PAEYCAE
+1322 CAE
-1329 GFEPV
+1329 GFEPTDN
-1334 GNSDGT
+1334 GNGT

-1346 KGWIYEDADFPGYT
+1346 KGWIYEDADFPNYT

-1393 LVTINLELSFDA
+1393 FVTINLALSFDGV
-1405 ANSDDDVHEGAKAA
+1405 NDDEDGYEGAKAA
-1419 VRLGEGET
+1419 IRLGAGDT
-1427 EGMYVFQLYTTNE
+1427 EGTYVFQLYTTNE
-1440 LGTAAWLDATA
+1440 TGTAAWLDAAA

-1472 KTFTA
+1472 KTYTA
-1477 TVDGVAL
+1477 TVGGVAL
-1484 TVDGA
+1484 TVAGA

-1514 TSITGGYETP
+1514 TSITGSYEDIPVP
-1524 EPPPAGFAEDEEVTL
+1524 EGFAEDDTFGDVTL
-1539 DGGKATLTEAQ
+1539 TAAQ
-1550 AEWLNGCGDKAAVN
+1550 AEWLNGQGNYDALAA
-1564 VKIATMTADAFNNA
+1564 KIETMDATAFNDA

-1584 ILNGNYQ
+1584 ILDTNS
-1591 DYEEGDFVVTDFRF
+1591 DYTFAVKGIAVGENKVDVTVTLTREG
-1605 DTKEDGEYVV
+1605 
-1615 VEVSLERNGAALD
+1615 ALTESEKAKP
-1628 GGING
+1628 IVG
-1633 TLKLKGASQLGVG
+1633 TLKLKGTAALGTG
-1646 FEVKETYNLKF
+1646 FTVLGETAVEF
-1657 DGCDTETIEYK
+1657 DANANFGNGATETTVTV
-1668 KDGTT
+1668 DTT
-1673 LFYKPVIE
+1673 KTGAKFYLPVIE

>member
-21 GLGAYA
+21 GIGAYA

-99 ALAVVGGGTLFG
+99 ALATVGGGTLFG

-151 ETQRTFS
+151 STQRTFS

-164 SNSYN
+164 SSSYS
-169 GTHLYEVYGGNTVA
+169 GTHLYEVYGGDTAA

-431 AVPSRNAAGREL
+431 AVPSRDAAGREL

-502 VTISTATNNTTSH
+502 VTISTATNNTNGH
-515 VEVWLSKLG
+515 VEIWLSKLG

-535 VSGSNDYYLN
+535 VSGSKDYYLN

-613 LSASSSTPLTIVDIV
+613 LSASSSTPLTIVDIL
-628 KTGATEG
+628 KTGAAEG

-643 DNANIASLSDTTL
+643 NNANIASLSDTTL

-661 DLELKNGTD
+661 DLELKNGTA

-702 SPTVEGGHVYAV
+702 SPTVEGGNVYAV
-714 APGSVVK
+714 APGSVAT
-721 VTYTAAEG
+721 VTYAAVEG
-729 YRLPDGVQSVYN
+729 YEISGTTVYT
-741 VTADEDTS
+741 VDTANATTF
-749 VEVSEDLVSELLVAK
+749 EVAADMATAQYVAQIK
-764 VRNTASSQ
+764 TGPTTI
-772 DDEYTTLAAAVAATK
+772 EKYTTLAAALDSENIAYGITLLA
-787 DGNHSTMVTLKAN
+787 DVTETA
-800 IDEPEVTVD
+800 VVVD
-809 SVIML
+809 SAVSIS
-814 LGNYTISSDVT
+814 GNYTINSDVT
-825 IAAGGQLQVMQPA
+825 IADGGSLQLMFA
-838 LAGTLTIENGGL
+838 TLNGTLTIQDGGT
-850 YVTMGGK
+850 YVTLGGT
-857 LGTVVAGDGAAIQ
+857 LGNVIVQDGGIIN
-870 LTTLDETKAPLTITT
+870 LTTLSEDTAGLTIST
-885 LTVEGELTVVS
+885 LTVNGALRIVS
-896 SSTSVARGTTYK
+896 SYGLAERGKTYK
-908 ALSYVTA
+908 AISYVTG

-920 QEATVA
+920 EGASFN
-926 GVNEWSAGTVVD
+926 GKDEWSASTTVD

-944 TLEITA
+944 CLEITKVAVVDGVYYDTAQEAVEAA
-950 VAKVGD
+950 VA
-956 EYFDDA
+956 
-962 QDAVDAAVESGK
+962 SGK
-974 PVSFL
+974 PAEFL
-979 VAPGTVKLG
+979 VQPGTVTLG
-988 AGETLVVSG
+988 AGETLVVKG
-997 ATLPTVALDDGL
+997 GYQPTVTLESGL
-1009 TAPQY
+1009 TTPPY
-1014 EVKSSYFDF
+1014 EITSSYDETSFVSS
-1023 EAFTYTYVVMS
+1023 YTVKS

-1046 LADAVDEATSGQTV
+1046 VADAVAAATSGQTV

-1067 LDATVVVTNS
+1067 LTDKLVVSNKTVTITADSAKTITGQLRVVDASNVTIGSNVTITSDKHPTVFVLGDPAVKT
-1077 LTLDLN
+1077 
-1083 GHDIAAT
+1083 
-1090 DARAL
+1090 
-1095 WIKAGTVSITGEGVV
+1095 AGT
-1110 SANGN
+1110 
-1115 GLGETSSVIRV
+1115 
-1126 GDGATNANA
+1126 
-1135 AGLTIGASVAVES
+1135 
-1148 AKCYGV
+1148 AKS
-1154 TAFGK
+1154 
-1159 NTPGITLV
+1159 TLV
-1167 VNGTVAVTSSG
+1167 VNGTVLNTNVGFDQTF
-1178 EADAAISGNGSP
+1178 AIAGNGLDTK
-1190 GLAETYITI
+1190 GVDITI
-1199 NSGATVT
+1199 NGTVRN
-1206 SANSAAIYNPGAGTL
+1206 ANGIAIYQAFPGDLVVNGTVEGASAISIKDGTL
-1221 TVNGGTITGKHG
+1221 TVNSGAFVRATLASG
-1233 IVARAG
+1233 VAYVG
-1239 SVAVNGGT
+1239 NNN
-1247 ITATGTAQD
+1247 
-1256 AETIGDSANVI
+1256 GDS
-1267 PCAAIAYDAGANYP
+1267 PTGDAIIAPYYDLSRGYGTPVVSIAGGEITVTDTENCTGIEAYDFEGA
-1281 GFDAG
+1281 
-1286 TAIAVTGGTFT
+1286 TAPNDSASNVNVSGGTFNT
-1297 SNVDSIDTTG
+1297 AVADT
-1307 EPTVAVSGGEFSSAV
+1307 
-1322 PAEYCAE
+1322 YCAE
-1329 GFEPV
+1329 GFEPKDN
-1334 GNSDGT
+1334 GNGT

-1346 KGWIYEDADFPGYT
+1346 KGWIYEDADFPNYT
-1360 GSWNKEISYDET
+1360 GAWNKEISYDET

-1405 ANSDDDVHEGAKAA
+1405 ANSDGDVHEGAKAA
-1419 VRLGEGET
+1419 VRLGEGDT
-1427 EGMYVFQLYTTNE
+1427 EGTYVFQLYTTNE
-1440 LGTAAWLDATA
+1440 LGTAAWLNAAA
-1451 SGVTPTVETDY
+1451 SGVTPTIDQDY

-1501 TVQSIEFTGSGKV
+1501 TVQSIEFMGAGKV
-1514 TSITGGYETP
+1514 ASIQGSYEDVPVP
-1524 EPPPAGFAEDEEVTL
+1524 EGFVADETIGNVTL
-1539 DGGKATLTEAQ
+1539 TAAQ
-1550 AEWLNGCGDKAAVN
+1550 AEWLNGQGNFDALAA
-1564 VKIATMTADAFNNA
+1564 KIEKMDATAFNNA
-1578 YLLNLN
+1578 YLLNLDVTGEFSYDFKVSDIN
-1584 ILNGNYQ
+1584 VAGEDVTLTVSLTRTGALAKKINGTVALTGT
-1591 DYEEGDFVVTDFRF
+1591 DELGKTFATISEAVVTDDDFS
-1605 DTKEDGEYVV
+1605 DNSSTTT
-1615 VEVSLERNGAALD
+1615 
-1628 GGING
+1628 I
-1633 TLKLKGASQLGVG
+1633 TLKTGGA
-1646 FEVKETYNLKF
+1646 KF
-1657 DGCDTETIEYK
+1657 
-1668 KDGTT
+1668 
-1673 LFYKPVIE
+1673 FQPVIKERP

>member
-99 ALAVVGGGTLFG
+99 ALATVGGGTLFG

-126 NAIWPTANA
+126 NAIWPSTLTDSA
-135 SDYSSYDATLT
+135 YDATLT

-164 SNSYN
+164 SSSYS
-169 GTHLYEVYGGNTVA
+169 GTHLYEVYGGDTAA

-215 TTLFKAASDLVILK
+215 TTLFKATSDLVILK

-308 VLIKDADKNNIVP
+308 VLIKDADKNDIVP

-354 LEDSETD
+354 LEDSETN

-474 DIIVAAGKTNNYS
+474 DIIVEAGKTNNYT

-515 VEVWLSKLG
+515 VEIWLSKLG
-524 GANSTIVINDL
+524 GANSTIVVNDL
-535 VSGSNDYYLN
+535 VSGSKDYYLN

-567 KNGSSG
+567 KNGSSD

-613 LSASSSTPLTIVDIV
+613 LSASSRTPLTIVDIV
-628 KTGATEG
+628 KTGATKG

-643 DNANIASLSDTTL
+643 NNANIASLSNTTL

-661 DLELKNGTD
+661 DLELKNGTA

-675 VAESTIDVTVPVV
+675 VAEATVDVTVPVV

-702 SPTVEGGHVYAV
+702 LPTVEGGNVYAV
-714 APGSVVK
+714 APGSVVT
-721 VTYTAAEG
+721 VTY
-729 YRLPDGVQSVYN
+729 
-741 VTADEDTS
+741 
-749 VEVSEDLVSELLVAK
+749 
-764 VRNTASSQ
+764 
-772 DDEYTTLAAAVAATK
+772 AAA
-787 DGNHSTMVTLKAN
+787 DGY
-800 IDEPEVTVD
+800 E
-809 SVIML
+809 
-814 LGNYTISSDVT
+814 IS
-825 IAAGGQLQVMQPA
+825 
-838 LAGTLTIENGGL
+838 
-850 YVTMGGK
+850 
-857 LGTVVAGDGAAIQ
+857 
-870 LTTLDETKAPLTITT
+870 
-885 LTVEGELTVVS
+885 
-896 SSTSVARGTTYK
+896 GTTVYT
-908 ALSYVTA
+908 VNTA
-915 NATIA
+915 NATTFEVAADMVTA
-920 QEATVA
+920 Q
-926 GVNEWSAGTVVD
+926 
-938 GDNTVV
+938 
-944 TLEITA
+944 
-950 VAKVGD
+950 
-956 EYFDDA
+956 
-962 QDAVDAAVESGK
+962 
-974 PVSFL
+974 
-979 VAPGTVKLG
+979 
-988 AGETLVVSG
+988 
-997 ATLPTVALDDGL
+997 
-1009 TAPQY
+1009 
-1014 EVKSSYFDF
+1014 
-1023 EAFTYTYVVMS
+1023 
-1034 YVAQIGNTKYES
+1034 YVAQILGGDSYTTLQAALNAATRSSKIIVLANETDGATIPSADNSFYIYTGEFETGEILDATGDYITTRTIEEISISDDYHADKVTATKYSVAAAFMAVTIDGTRTLYGQANANDALTAANAGAIGTKIEFLS
-1046 LADAVDEATSGQTV
+1046 GDPASYAEFLPMFDYDSETGVYTKVANPVVAVYSGVQQLSVHRTLAEAVAAAENGLTV

-1067 LDATVVVTNS
+1067 LNS
-1077 LTLDLN
+1077 TLTLPAGKTLTMDL
-1083 GHDIAAT
+1083 GGFTIY
-1090 DARAL
+1090 
-1095 WIKAGTVSITGEGVV
+1095 S
-1110 SANGN
+1110 GN
-1115 GLGETSSVIRV
+1115 DSSKRI
-1126 GDGATNANA
+1126 
-1135 AGLTIGASVAVES
+1135 
-1148 AKCYGV
+1148 
-1154 TAFGK
+1154 
-1159 NTPGITLV
+1159 V
-1167 VNGTVAVTSSG
+1167 VNGTVTMTNGVVDGQTTVYDPNNGTAMIRVNGSLTLGANLTIRNTINAVAAFGTGSLTVNG
-1178 EADAAISGNGSP
+1178 ATINALGFAISTNGSAT
-1190 GLAETYITI
+1190 GANASNGTVLAI
-1199 NSGATVT
+1199 NSGTIT
-1206 SANSAAIYNPGAGTL
+1206 STDVAVYLPSGTM
-1221 TVNGGTITGKHG
+1221 TINGGTITGSTGVYAKG
-1233 IVARAG
+1233 GSLSVPSTSTAVITGNGANAG
-1239 SVAVNGGT
+1239 WSFNGNGANSTGDALVIDNSAYPYGPATATIAGGT
-1247 ITATGTAQD
+1247 YESTNGDAIGNYTKDAETLPTATGFV
-1256 AETIGDSANVI
+1256 S
-1267 PCAAIAYDAGANYP
+1267 
-1281 GFDAG
+1281 
-1286 TAIAVTGGTFT
+1286 GGTF
-1297 SNVDSIDTTG
+1297 SNA
-1307 EPTVAVSGGEFSSAV
+1307 VAEEF
-1322 PAEYCAE
+1322 CAE
-1329 GFEPV
+1329 GFEPTDN
-1334 GNSDGT
+1334 GNGT

-1346 KGWIYEDADFPGYT
+1346 KGWIYEDADFPNYT

-1380 GATYTASKPSAGQ
+1380 GATYTASRPSAGQ
-1393 LVTINLELSFDA
+1393 LVTINLALSFDGV
-1405 ANSDDDVHEGAKAA
+1405 NDDEDGYEGAKAA
-1419 VRLGEGET
+1419 IRLGAGDT
-1427 EGMYVFQLYTTNE
+1427 EGTYVFQLYTTNE
-1440 LGTAAWLDATA
+1440 TGTAAWLDAAA

-1472 KTFTA
+1472 KTYTA
-1477 TVDGVAL
+1477 TVGGVAL
-1484 TVDGA
+1484 TVAGA

-1514 TSITGGYETP
+1514 TSITGSYEDI
-1524 EPPPAGFAEDEEVTL
+1524 EGFVADETIGNVTL
-1539 DGGKATLTEAQ
+1539 TAAQ
-1550 AEWLNGCGDKAAVN
+1550 AEWLNGQGNYDALAA
-1564 VKIATMTADAFNNA
+1564 KIETMDATAFNDA

-1584 ILNGNYQ
+1584 ILDTNS
-1591 DYEEGDFVVTDFRF
+1591 DYTFAVKGIAVGENKVDVTVTLTREG
-1605 DTKEDGEYVV
+1605 
-1615 VEVSLERNGAALD
+1615 ALTESEKAKP
-1628 GGING
+1628 IVG
-1633 TLKLKGASQLGVG
+1633 TLKLKGTAALGTG
-1646 FEVKETYNLKF
+1646 FTVLGETAVEF
-1657 DGCDTETIEYK
+1657 DANANFGNGATETTVTV
-1668 KDGTT
+1668 DTT
-1673 LFYKPVIE
+1673 KTGAKFYLPVIE

>member
-99 ALAVVGGGTLFG
+99 ALATVGGGTLFG

-126 NAIWPTANA
+126 NAIWPSTLTDSA
-135 SDYSSYDATLT
+135 YDATLT

-215 TTLFKAASDLVILK
+215 TTLFKATSDLVILK

-308 VLIKDADKNNIVP
+308 VLIKDADKNDIVP

-354 LEDSETD
+354 LEDSETN

-474 DIIVAAGKTNNYS
+474 DIIVEAGKTNNYT

-515 VEVWLSKLG
+515 VEIWLSKLG
-524 GANSTIVINDL
+524 GANSTIVVNDL
-535 VSGSNDYYLN
+535 VSGSKDYYLN

-567 KNGSSG
+567 KNGSSD

-613 LSASSSTPLTIVDIV
+613 LSASSRTPLTIVDIV
-628 KTGATEG
+628 KTGATKG

-643 DNANIASLSDTTL
+643 NNANIASLSNTTL

-661 DLELKNGTD
+661 DLELKNGTA

-675 VAESTIDVTVPVV
+675 VAEATVDVTVPVV

-702 SPTVEGGHVYAV
+702 LPTVEGGNVYAV
-714 APGSVVK
+714 APGSVVT
-721 VTYTAAEG
+721 VTY
-729 YRLPDGVQSVYN
+729 
-741 VTADEDTS
+741 
-749 VEVSEDLVSELLVAK
+749 
-764 VRNTASSQ
+764 
-772 DDEYTTLAAAVAATK
+772 AAA
-787 DGNHSTMVTLKAN
+787 DGY
-800 IDEPEVTVD
+800 E
-809 SVIML
+809 
-814 LGNYTISSDVT
+814 IS
-825 IAAGGQLQVMQPA
+825 
-838 LAGTLTIENGGL
+838 
-850 YVTMGGK
+850 
-857 LGTVVAGDGAAIQ
+857 
-870 LTTLDETKAPLTITT
+870 
-885 LTVEGELTVVS
+885 
-896 SSTSVARGTTYK
+896 GTTVYT
-908 ALSYVTA
+908 VNTA
-915 NATIA
+915 NATTFEVAADMVTA
-920 QEATVA
+920 Q
-926 GVNEWSAGTVVD
+926 
-938 GDNTVV
+938 
-944 TLEITA
+944 
-950 VAKVGD
+950 
-956 EYFDDA
+956 
-962 QDAVDAAVESGK
+962 
-974 PVSFL
+974 
-979 VAPGTVKLG
+979 
-988 AGETLVVSG
+988 
-997 ATLPTVALDDGL
+997 
-1009 TAPQY
+1009 
-1014 EVKSSYFDF
+1014 
-1023 EAFTYTYVVMS
+1023 
-1034 YVAQIGNTKYES
+1034 YVAQILGGDSYTTLQAALNAATRSSKIIVLANETDGATIPSADNSFYIYTGEFETGEILDATGDYITTRTIEEISISDDYHADKVTATKYSVAAAFMAVTIDGTRTLYGQANANDALTAANAGAIGTKIEFLS
-1046 LADAVDEATSGQTV
+1046 GDPASYAEFLPMFDYDSETGVYTKVANPVVAVYSGVQQLSVHRTLAEAVAAAENGLTV

-1067 LDATVVVTNS
+1067 LNS
-1077 LTLDLN
+1077 TLTLPAGKTLTMDL
-1083 GHDIAAT
+1083 GGFTIY
-1090 DARAL
+1090 
-1095 WIKAGTVSITGEGVV
+1095 S
-1110 SANGN
+1110 GN
-1115 GLGETSSVIRV
+1115 DSSKRI
-1126 GDGATNANA
+1126 
-1135 AGLTIGASVAVES
+1135 
-1148 AKCYGV
+1148 
-1154 TAFGK
+1154 
-1159 NTPGITLV
+1159 V
-1167 VNGTVAVTSSG
+1167 VNGTVTMTNGVVDGQTTVYDPNNGTAMIRVNGSLTLGANLTIRNTINAVAAFGTGSLTVNG
-1178 EADAAISGNGSP
+1178 ATINALGFAISTNGSAT
-1190 GLAETYITI
+1190 GANASNGTVLAI
-1199 NSGATVT
+1199 NSGTIT
-1206 SANSAAIYNPGAGTL
+1206 STDVAVYLPSGTM
-1221 TVNGGTITGKHG
+1221 TINGGTITGSTGVYAKG
-1233 IVARAG
+1233 GSLSVPSTSTAVITGNGANAG
-1239 SVAVNGGT
+1239 WSFNGNGANSTGDALVIDNSAYPYGPATATIAGGT
-1247 ITATGTAQD
+1247 YESTNGDAIGNYTKDAETLPTATGFV
-1256 AETIGDSANVI
+1256 S
-1267 PCAAIAYDAGANYP
+1267 
-1281 GFDAG
+1281 
-1286 TAIAVTGGTFT
+1286 GGTF
-1297 SNVDSIDTTG
+1297 SNA
-1307 EPTVAVSGGEFSSAV
+1307 VAEEF
-1322 PAEYCAE
+1322 CAE
-1329 GFEPV
+1329 GFEPTDN
-1334 GNSDGT
+1334 GNGT

-1346 KGWIYEDADFPGYT
+1346 KGWIYEDADFPNYT

-1380 GATYTASKPSAGQ
+1380 GATYTASRPSAGQ
-1393 LVTINLELSFDA
+1393 LVTINLALSFDGV
-1405 ANSDDDVHEGAKAA
+1405 NDDEDGYEGAKAA
-1419 VRLGEGET
+1419 IRLGAGDT
-1427 EGMYVFQLYTTNE
+1427 EGTYVFQLYTTNE
-1440 LGTAAWLDATA
+1440 TGTAAWLDAAA

-1472 KTFTA
+1472 KTYTA
-1477 TVDGVAL
+1477 TVGGVAL
-1484 TVDGA
+1484 TVAGA

-1514 TSITGGYETP
+1514 TSITGSYEDIPVP
-1524 EPPPAGFAEDEEVTL
+1524 EGFAEDDTFGDVTL
-1539 DGGKATLTEAQ
+1539 TAAQ
-1550 AEWLNGCGDKAAVN
+1550 AEWLNGQGNYDALAA
-1564 VKIATMTADAFNNA
+1564 KIETMDATAFNDA

-1584 ILNGNYQ
+1584 ILDTNS
-1591 DYEEGDFVVTDFRF
+1591 DYTFAVKGIAVGENKVDVTVTLTREG
-1605 DTKEDGEYVV
+1605 
-1615 VEVSLERNGAALD
+1615 ALTESEKAKP
-1628 GGING
+1628 IVG
-1633 TLKLKGASQLGVG
+1633 TLKLKGTAALGTG
-1646 FEVKETYNLKF
+1646 FTVLGETAVEF
-1657 DGCDTETIEYK
+1657 DANANFGNGATETTVTV
-1668 KDGTT
+1668 DTT
-1673 LFYKPVIE
+1673 KTGAKFYLPVIE

>member
-49 NANGNTVAEDGSYV
+49 NPNGNTVAEDGSYV

-99 ALAVVGGGTLFG
+99 ALATVGGSTLFG

-151 ETQRTFS
+151 ETRRTFS

-169 GTHLYEVYGGNTVA
+169 GTHLYEVYGGNTAA

-271 ASSDAVALS
+271 AASDAVALS

-285 ITLDEEPSD
+285 IALDEEPSD

-308 VLIKDADKNNIVP
+308 VLIKDADKNDIVP

-372 YSFYSGAS
+372 YSFYSGTS
-380 ATYQYM
+380 GTYQYM

-431 AVPSRNAAGREL
+431 AVPSRDAAGREL

-474 DIIVAAGKTNNYS
+474 DIIVAAGRTNNYS

-502 VTISTATNNTTSH
+502 VTISTATNNTNGH
-515 VEVWLSKLG
+515 VEIWLSKLG

-535 VSGSNDYYLN
+535 VSGSKDYYLN

-567 KNGSSG
+567 KNGSSS

-613 LSASSSTPLTIVDIV
+613 ISASSSTPLTISNI
-628 KTGATEG
+628 TSTAALGTA
-635 SLLVKVDE
+635 LVKVDAT
-643 DNANIASLSDTTL
+643 NKNIASLDATEL
-656 NGESA
+656 NGTSTNLCV
-661 DLELKNGTD
+661 DTVND
-670 GYGIY
+670 VSGIY
-675 VAESTIDVTVPVV
+675 IAAAIIGSTGYATVQNAIDALGSDPTDAQLATVSVADANAAIPEGYKAENGVIARDIVYV
-688 ANTVVTVTVGGETV
+688 AQIYGGE
-702 SPTVEGGHVYAV
+702 
-714 APGSVVK
+714 K
-721 VTYTAAEG
+721 
-729 YRLPDGVQSVYN
+729 
-741 VTADEDTS
+741 
-749 VEVSEDLVSELLVAK
+749 
-764 VRNTASSQ
+764 
-772 DDEYTTLAAAVAATK
+772 YTTLQA
-787 DGNHSTMVTLKAN
+787 
-800 IDEPEVTVD
+800 
-809 SVIML
+809 
-814 LGNYTISSDVT
+814 
-825 IAAGGQLQVMQPA
+825 
-838 LAGTLTIENGGL
+838 
-850 YVTMGGK
+850 
-857 LGTVVAGDGAAIQ
+857 
-870 LTTLDETKAPLTITT
+870 
-885 LTVEGELTVVS
+885 
-896 SSTSVARGTTYK
+896 
-908 ALSYVTA
+908 
-915 NATIA
+915 
-920 QEATVA
+920 
-926 GVNEWSAGTVVD
+926 
-938 GDNTVV
+938 
-944 TLEITA
+944 
-950 VAKVGD
+950 
-956 EYFDDA
+956 
-962 QDAVDAAVESGK
+962 AVDAAVRYSK
-974 PVSFL
+974 IIVL
-979 VAPGTVKLG
+979 AN
-988 AGETLVVSG
+988 ETDG
-997 ATLPTVALDDGL
+997 ATIPSADNSFYIYTGAFTTGEILDATGDFITTRTTENISISDDYHADKVTATRYSVAAAFMAVTIDGTRTLYGQADANVAL
-1009 TAPQY
+1009 TAANAGAIGTKIEFLSGDPA
-1014 EVKSSYFDF
+1014 SYAELLPMFDYDS
-1023 EAFTYTYVVMS
+1023 ETGVYTK
-1034 YVAQIGNTKYES
+1034 VANPVAAVYSGVLQLSVHRT
-1046 LADAVDEATSGQTV
+1046 LADAVSAATSGDTV
-1060 KLLADVT
+1060 TLLDDVT
-1067 LDATVVVTNS
+1067 LDSTVVVTNS

-1095 WIKAGTVSITGEGVV
+1095 WIKAGAVSIMGEGEI
-1110 SANGN
+1110 SANATEN
-1115 GLGETSSVIRV
+1115 SSFADTSSVIRV
-1126 GDGATNANA
+1126 GDGAVNANA
-1135 AGLTIGASVAVES
+1135 ASLTIGADVTVSS
-1148 AKCYGV
+1148 GHCYGI
-1154 TAFGK
+1154 TTFGK
-1159 NTPGITLV
+1159 NTPGISLV
-1167 VNGTVAVTSSG
+1167 VNGTVAVTGTAS
-1178 EADAAISGNGSP
+1178 AISGNGSS
-1190 GLAETYITI
+1190 GLA
-1199 NSGATVT
+1199 
-1206 SANSAAIYNPGAGTL
+1206 SANITVNDGAVVSATADAGIYFPGTGTL
-1221 TVNGGTITGKHG
+1221 SIAGGTITGPT
-1233 IVARAG
+1233 
-1239 SVAVNGGT
+1239 AVYVKCGTVNVTGGT
-1247 ITATGTAQD
+1247 LTGTAAKAAYAYNGNGLNATGD
-1256 AETIGDSANVI
+1256 ALVI
-1267 PCAAIAYDAGANYP
+1267 DTCGYP
-1281 GFDAG
+1281 GNPA
-1286 TAIAVTGGTFT
+1286 TVSVTGGTFT
-1297 SNVDSIDTTG
+1297 SQDAEAVASYKKGDDAKYADDTVNEAATG
-1307 EPTVAVSGGEFSSAV
+1307 FVSGGTFNTAV
-1322 PAEYCAE
+1322 ADTYCAE
-1329 GFEPV
+1329 GFEPKD
-1334 GNSDGT
+1334 NDNGT

-1372 THKAAIED
+1372 TGKAAIED

-1405 ANSDDDVHEGAKAA
+1405 ANSDDDVPEGAKAA
-1419 VRLGEGET
+1419 VRLGEGDT
-1427 EGMYVFQLYTTNE
+1427 EGTYVFQLYTTNE
-1440 LGTAAWLDATA
+1440 LGTAAWLNAAA
-1451 SGVTPTVETDY
+1451 SGVTPAVETDY

-1514 TSITGGYETP
+1514 TSITGSYEDI
-1524 EPPPAGFAEDEEVTL
+1524 EGFVADEKIGDVTL
-1539 DGGKATLTEAQ
+1539 TAAQ
-1550 AEWLNGCGDKAAVN
+1550 AEWLNGQGNYDALAA
-1564 VKIATMTADAFNNA
+1564 KIETMSQTTLDNA

-1584 ILNGNYQ
+1584 IA
-1591 DYEEGDFVVTDFRF
+1591 GDFSYEFGVSDFKVDTATGKATVYVTLTR
-1605 DTKEDGEYVV
+1605 TGALAEN
-1615 VEVSLERNGAALD
+1615 EVAKP
-1628 GGING
+1628 IIG
-1633 TLKLKGASQLGVG
+1633 TLKLTGTAEIGTAFAEIGSAALTFDANADFGDGATTTAVTVDIGENGVG
-1646 FEVKETYNLKF
+1646 AKF
-1657 DGCDTETIEYK
+1657 Y
-1668 KDGTT
+1668 
-1673 LFYKPVIE
+1673 LPVIE

>member
-99 ALAVVGGGTLFG
+99 ALATVGGGTLFG

-126 NAIWPTANA
+126 NAIWPSTLTDSA
-135 SDYSSYDATLT
+135 YDATLT

-164 SNSYN
+164 SSSYS
-169 GTHLYEVYGGNTVA
+169 GTHLYEVYGGDTAA

-215 TTLFKAASDLVILK
+215 TTLFKATSDLVILK

-308 VLIKDADKNNIVP
+308 VLIKDADKNDIVP

-354 LEDSETD
+354 LEDSETN

-474 DIIVAAGKTNNYS
+474 DIIVEAGKTNNYT

-515 VEVWLSKLG
+515 VEIWLSKLG
-524 GANSTIVINDL
+524 GANSTIVVNDL
-535 VSGSNDYYLN
+535 VSGSKDYYLN

-567 KNGSSG
+567 KNGSSD

-613 LSASSSTPLTIVDIV
+613 LSASSRTPLTIVDIV
-628 KTGATEG
+628 KTGATKG

-643 DNANIASLSDTTL
+643 NNANIASLSNTTL

-661 DLELKNGTD
+661 DLELKNGTA

-675 VAESTIDVTVPVV
+675 VAEATVDVTVPVV

-702 SPTVEGGHVYAV
+702 LPTVEGGNVYAV
-714 APGSVVK
+714 APGSVVT
-721 VTYTAAEG
+721 VTY
-729 YRLPDGVQSVYN
+729 
-741 VTADEDTS
+741 
-749 VEVSEDLVSELLVAK
+749 
-764 VRNTASSQ
+764 
-772 DDEYTTLAAAVAATK
+772 AAA
-787 DGNHSTMVTLKAN
+787 DGY
-800 IDEPEVTVD
+800 E
-809 SVIML
+809 
-814 LGNYTISSDVT
+814 IS
-825 IAAGGQLQVMQPA
+825 
-838 LAGTLTIENGGL
+838 
-850 YVTMGGK
+850 
-857 LGTVVAGDGAAIQ
+857 
-870 LTTLDETKAPLTITT
+870 
-885 LTVEGELTVVS
+885 
-896 SSTSVARGTTYK
+896 GTTVYT
-908 ALSYVTA
+908 VNTA
-915 NATIA
+915 NATTFEVAADMVTA
-920 QEATVA
+920 Q
-926 GVNEWSAGTVVD
+926 
-938 GDNTVV
+938 
-944 TLEITA
+944 
-950 VAKVGD
+950 
-956 EYFDDA
+956 
-962 QDAVDAAVESGK
+962 
-974 PVSFL
+974 
-979 VAPGTVKLG
+979 
-988 AGETLVVSG
+988 
-997 ATLPTVALDDGL
+997 
-1009 TAPQY
+1009 
-1014 EVKSSYFDF
+1014 
-1023 EAFTYTYVVMS
+1023 
-1034 YVAQIGNTKYES
+1034 YVAQILGGDSYTTLQAALNAATRSSKIIVLANETDGATIPSADNSFYIYTGEFETGEILDATGDYITTRTIEEISISDDYHADKVTATKYSVAAAFMAVTIDGTRTLYGQANANDALTAANAGAIGTKIEFLS
-1046 LADAVDEATSGQTV
+1046 GDPASYAEFLPMFDYDSETGVYTKVANPVVAVYSGVQQLSVHRTLAEAVAAAENGLTV

-1067 LDATVVVTNS
+1067 LNS
-1077 LTLDLN
+1077 TLTLPAGKTLTMDL
-1083 GHDIAAT
+1083 GGFTIY
-1090 DARAL
+1090 
-1095 WIKAGTVSITGEGVV
+1095 S
-1110 SANGN
+1110 GN
-1115 GLGETSSVIRV
+1115 DSSKRI
-1126 GDGATNANA
+1126 
-1135 AGLTIGASVAVES
+1135 
-1148 AKCYGV
+1148 
-1154 TAFGK
+1154 
-1159 NTPGITLV
+1159 V
-1167 VNGTVAVTSSG
+1167 VNGTVTMTNGVVDGQTTVYDPNNGTAMIRVNGSLTLGANLTIRNTINAVAAFGTGSLTVNG
-1178 EADAAISGNGSP
+1178 ATINALGFAISTNGSAT
-1190 GLAETYITI
+1190 GANASNGTVLAI
-1199 NSGATVT
+1199 NSGTIT
-1206 SANSAAIYNPGAGTL
+1206 STDVAVYLPSGTM
-1221 TVNGGTITGKHG
+1221 TINGGTITGSTGVYAKG
-1233 IVARAG
+1233 GSLSVPSTSTAVITGNGANAG
-1239 SVAVNGGT
+1239 WSFNGNGANSTGDALVIDNSAYPYGPATATIAGGT
-1247 ITATGTAQD
+1247 YESTNGDAIGNYTKDAETLPTATGFV
-1256 AETIGDSANVI
+1256 S
-1267 PCAAIAYDAGANYP
+1267 
-1281 GFDAG
+1281 
-1286 TAIAVTGGTFT
+1286 GGTF
-1297 SNVDSIDTTG
+1297 SNA
-1307 EPTVAVSGGEFSSAV
+1307 VAEEF
-1322 PAEYCAE
+1322 CAE
-1329 GFEPV
+1329 GFEPTDN
-1334 GNSDGT
+1334 GNGT

-1346 KGWIYEDADFPGYT
+1346 KGWIYEDADFPNYT

-1380 GATYTASKPSAGQ
+1380 GATYTASRPSAGQ
-1393 LVTINLELSFDA
+1393 LVTINLALSFDGV
-1405 ANSDDDVHEGAKAA
+1405 NDDEDGYEGAKAA
-1419 VRLGEGET
+1419 IRLGAGDT
-1427 EGMYVFQLYTTNE
+1427 EGTYVFQLYTTNE
-1440 LGTAAWLDATA
+1440 TGTAAWLDAAA

-1472 KTFTA
+1472 KTYTA
-1477 TVDGVAL
+1477 TVGGVAL
-1484 TVDGA
+1484 TVAGA

-1514 TSITGGYETP
+1514 TSITGSYEDIPVP
-1524 EPPPAGFAEDEEVTL
+1524 EGFAEDDTFGDVTL
-1539 DGGKATLTEAQ
+1539 TAAQ
-1550 AEWLNGCGDKAAVN
+1550 AEWLNGQGNYDALAA
-1564 VKIATMTADAFNNA
+1564 KIETMDATAFNDA

-1584 ILNGNYQ
+1584 ILDTNS
-1591 DYEEGDFVVTDFRF
+1591 DYTFAVKGIAVGENKVDVTVTLTREG
-1605 DTKEDGEYVV
+1605 
-1615 VEVSLERNGAALD
+1615 ALTESEKAKP
-1628 GGING
+1628 IVG
-1633 TLKLKGASQLGVG
+1633 TLKLKGTAALGTG
-1646 FEVKETYNLKF
+1646 FTVLGETAVEF
-1657 DGCDTETIEYK
+1657 DANANFGNGATETTVTV
-1668 KDGTT
+1668 DTT
-1673 LFYKPVIE
+1673 KTGAKFYLPVIE

>member
-126 NAIWPTANA
+126 NAIWPSTLTDSA
-135 SDYSSYDATLT
+135 YDATLT

-151 ETQRTFS
+151 STKRTFS

-164 SNSYN
+164 SNSQN
-169 GTHLYEVYGGNTVA
+169 GTHLYEVYGGDTAA
-183 AIKFGGSGNN
+183 AIKFGGNGNN

-285 ITLDEEPSD
+285 ITLDAEPSD

-308 VLIKDADKNNIVP
+308 VLIKDADKNDIVP

-408 VADKFSNFTGK
+408 VADKFSSFTGK

-431 AVPSRNAAGREL
+431 AVPSRDAAGREL

-474 DIIVAAGKTNNYS
+474 DITVAAGSTNNYT

-502 VTISTATNNTTSH
+502 VTISTATNNTNGH
-515 VEVWLSKLG
+515 VEIWLSKLG
-524 GANSTIVINDL
+524 GANSKIVINDL
-535 VSGSNDYYLN
+535 VSGSKDYYLN

-613 LSASSSTPLTIVDIV
+613 ISASSSTPLTISNITSTAALGTALVKVDATNKNIASLDATELNGTSTNLCVDTVNDVSGIYIAAAIIGSTGYATVQNAIDALGSDPTDAQLATVSVADANAAIPEGYKSENGVIARDIV
-628 KTGATEG
+628 YVAQIKTGAT
-635 SLLVKVDE
+635 
-643 DNANIASLSDTTL
+643 
-656 NGESA
+656 
-661 DLELKNGTD
+661 
-670 GYGIY
+670 
-675 VAESTIDVTVPVV
+675 
-688 ANTVVTVTVGGETV
+688 
-702 SPTVEGGHVYAV
+702 
-714 APGSVVK
+714 
-721 VTYTAAEG
+721 TYE
-729 YRLPDGVQSVYN
+729 
-741 VTADEDTS
+741 
-749 VEVSEDLVSELLVAK
+749 K
-764 VRNTASSQ
+764 
-772 DDEYTTLAAAVAATK
+772 YTTLADALDSENIAYGITLLA
-787 DGNHSTMVTLKAN
+787 DVTESD
-800 IDEPEVTVD
+800 ITVD
-809 SVIML
+809 SNVNISGSYAINANITVANGAQLKLMFVTL
-814 LGNYTISSDVT
+814 NGRLTIQT
-825 IAAGGQLQVMQPA
+825 GGTYMTNG
-838 LAGTLTIENGGL
+838 GTLGEVVVQDGG
-850 YVTMGGK
+850 
-857 LGTVVAGDGAAIQ
+857 IIN
-870 LTTLDETKAPLTITT
+870 LTTLSADAAPLTVST
-885 LTVEGELTVVS
+885 LTVNGALTIVS
-896 SSTSVARGTTYK
+896 TYSGAVRGTTYK
-908 ALSYVTA
+908 AISYATEA
-915 NATIA
+915 ATIA
-920 QEATVA
+920 EGASFN
-926 GVNEWSAGTVVD
+926 GKDEWTASTVVD

-944 TLEITA
+944 CRAITKVAVVDGVYYDTAQEAVEAA
-950 VAKVGD
+950 VA
-956 EYFDDA
+956 
-962 QDAVDAAVESGK
+962 SGK
-974 PVSFL
+974 QAEFL
-979 VAPGTVKLG
+979 VQPGTVTLG
-988 AGETLVVSG
+988 AGETLVVKG
-997 ATLPTVALDDGL
+997 AYQPTVELDAGL
-1009 TAPQY
+1009 SSAQY
-1014 EVKSSYFDF
+1014 AVESDYDLDELV
-1023 EAFTYTYVVMS
+1023 YTYAVKS
-1034 YVAQIGNTKYES
+1034 YVAQIGDTKYES
-1046 LADAVDEATSGQTV
+1046 VADAVAAATSGQTV
-1060 KLLADVT
+1060 TLLADVT
-1067 LDATVVVTNS
+1067 LTDKLVVSNKTVTITADSAKTITGQLRVVDGSNVTIGENVTITS
-1077 LTLDLN
+1077 DKHPTVFVLGDPAVKT
-1083 GHDIAAT
+1083 
-1090 DARAL
+1090 
-1095 WIKAGTVSITGEGVV
+1095 AGT
-1110 SANGN
+1110 
-1115 GLGETSSVIRV
+1115 
-1126 GDGATNANA
+1126 
-1135 AGLTIGASVAVES
+1135 
-1148 AKCYGV
+1148 AKS
-1154 TAFGK
+1154 
-1159 NTPGITLV
+1159 TLV
-1167 VNGTVAVTSSG
+1167 VNGTVLNTNAGFDQTF
-1178 EADAAISGNGSP
+1178 AIAGNGLDTK
-1190 GLAETYITI
+1190 GVDITI
-1199 NSGATVT
+1199 NGTVRN
-1206 SANSAAIYNPGAGTL
+1206 ANGIAIYQAFPGNLVVNGTVEGASAISIKDGTL
-1221 TVNGGTITGKHG
+1221 TVNSGA
-1233 IVARAG
+1233 VVRATLASG
-1239 SVAVNGGT
+1239 AAYVGNNN
-1247 ITATGTAQD
+1247 
-1256 AETIGDSANVI
+1256 GDS
-1267 PCAAIAYDAGANYP
+1267 PTGDAIIAPYYDLSRGYGTPVVSIVGGEITVTDTENCTGIEAYDFEGA
-1281 GFDAG
+1281 
-1286 TAIAVTGGTFT
+1286 TAPNDSASNVNVSGGTFNT
-1297 SNVDSIDTTG
+1297 AVADT
-1307 EPTVAVSGGEFSSAV
+1307 
-1322 PAEYCAE
+1322 YCAE
-1329 GFEPV
+1329 GFEPKDN
-1334 GNSDGT
+1334 GDGT

-1346 KGWIYEDADFPGYT
+1346 KGWIYEDADFPNYT
-1360 GSWNKEISYDET
+1360 GAWSKDGVALDLVYDSET
-1372 THKAAIED
+1372 GKAAIED
-1380 GATYTASKPSAGQ
+1380 GATYTASKSSAGQ
-1393 LVTINLELSFDA
+1393 LVTINLGLSFDA

-1427 EGMYVFQLYTTNE
+1427 EGTYVFQLYTTNE

-1451 SGVTPTVETDY
+1451 SGVTPAVETDY

-1514 TSITGGYETP
+1514 TSITGSYEDIPVP
-1524 EPPPAGFAEDEEVTL
+1524 EGFVADETIGGVTL
-1539 DGGKATLTEAQ
+1539 TAAQ
-1550 AEWLNGCGDKAAVN
+1550 AEWLNGQGNYDALAE
-1564 VKIATMTADAFNNA
+1564 KIATMSQTALDNA

-1584 ILNGNYQ
+1584 IA
-1591 DYEEGDFVVTDFRF
+1591 GDFSYEFGVSDFKVDTATGKATVYVTLTR
-1605 DTKEDGEYVV
+1605 TGALAEN
-1615 VEVSLERNGAALD
+1615 EVAKP
-1628 GGING
+1628 IIG
-1633 TLKLKGASQLGVG
+1633 TLKLTGTAEIGTAFEEIGSADLTFDANAGFGNGATTTAVTVDIGENG
-1646 FEVKETYNLKF
+1646 TGAKF
-1657 DGCDTETIEYK
+1657 Y
-1668 KDGTT
+1668 
-1673 LFYKPVIE
+1673 LPVIE

>member
-99 ALAVVGGGTLFG
+99 ALATVGGGTLFG

-164 SNSYN
+164 SSSYS
-169 GTHLYEVYGGNTVA
+169 GTHLYEVYGGDTAA
-183 AIKFGGSGNN
+183 AIKFGGNGNN
-193 GLRAGQAYS
+193 GLRGGQTYS

-235 DSTFPIAQADYATYS
+235 DSTFPITQADYATYS

-301 SAYWQGT
+301 GAYWQGT
-308 VLIKDADKNNIVP
+308 VLIKDADKNDIVP

-474 DIIVAAGKTNNYS
+474 DIIVEAGKTNNYT

-494 KADSWKGT
+494 KADSWKGM
-502 VTISTATNNTTSH
+502 VTISTATNNTSNH
-515 VEVWLSKLG
+515 VEIWLSKLG

-535 VSGSNDYYLN
+535 VSGGKDYYLN

-613 LSASSSTPLTIVDIV
+613 ISASSSTPLTISNI
-628 KTGATEG
+628 TSTAALGTA
-635 SLLVKVDE
+635 LVKVDAT
-643 DNANIASLSDTTL
+643 NKNIASLDATEL
-656 NGESA
+656 NGTSTNLCV
-661 DLELKNGTD
+661 DTVND
-670 GYGIY
+670 VSGIY
-675 VAESTIDVTVPVV
+675 IAAAIIGSTGYATVQNAIDALGSDPTD
-688 ANTVVTVTVGGETV
+688 AQLATV
-702 SPTVEGGHVYAV
+702 SIAD
-714 APGSVVK
+714 AN
-721 VTYTAAEG
+721 AAIPEG
-729 YRLPDGVQSVYN
+729 YKAENGVIARDIVY
-741 VTADEDTS
+741 
-749 VEVSEDLVSELLVAK
+749 VAQILGGD
-764 VRNTASSQ
+764 S
-772 DDEYTTLAAAVAATK
+772 YTTLQA
-787 DGNHSTMVTLKAN
+787 
-800 IDEPEVTVD
+800 
-809 SVIML
+809 
-814 LGNYTISSDVT
+814 
-825 IAAGGQLQVMQPA
+825 
-838 LAGTLTIENGGL
+838 
-850 YVTMGGK
+850 
-857 LGTVVAGDGAAIQ
+857 
-870 LTTLDETKAPLTITT
+870 
-885 LTVEGELTVVS
+885 
-896 SSTSVARGTTYK
+896 
-908 ALSYVTA
+908 
-915 NATIA
+915 
-920 QEATVA
+920 
-926 GVNEWSAGTVVD
+926 
-938 GDNTVV
+938 
-944 TLEITA
+944 
-950 VAKVGD
+950 
-956 EYFDDA
+956 
-962 QDAVDAAVESGK
+962 AVDAAVRYSK
-974 PVSFL
+974 IIVL
-979 VAPGTVKLG
+979 AN
-988 AGETLVVSG
+988 ETDG
-997 ATLPTVALDDGL
+997 ATIPSADNSFYIYTGAFTTGEILDATGDFITTRTTENISISDDILADKVTAVKYSVAAAFMAVTIDGTRTLYGQANANDAL
-1009 TAPQY
+1009 TAANAGAIGTKIEFLSGDPA
-1014 EVKSSYFDF
+1014 SYAEYLPMFDYDSETGVYTKVANPVVAVYSGVQQLSVHRTLA
-1023 EAFTYTYVVMS
+1023 EA
-1034 YVAQIGNTKYES
+1034 VAAAENG
-1046 LADAVDEATSGQTV
+1046 LTV
-1060 KLLADVT
+1060 KLLANVANT
-1067 LDATVVVTNS
+1067 TYTSVPSAKS
-1077 LTLDLN
+1077 LTLDLGGFTLSSPSYGFVVWGDLTITN
-1083 GHDIAAT
+1083 
-1090 DARAL
+1090 
-1095 WIKAGTVSITGEGVV
+1095 GTVSTTYSPVYISGGSVV
-1110 SANGN
+1110 VETDTTLVSSSSNAIAFNKDSSGGSLVVNG
-1115 GLGETSSVIRV
+1115 GS
-1126 GDGATNANA
+1126 
-1135 AGLTIGASVAVES
+1135 
-1148 AKCYGV
+1148 V
-1154 TAFGK
+1154 TAREFCVQTGYSSN
-1159 NTPGITLV
+1159 NTIVINGGTFTSIDNAVIGDNGTSGYSGNTFTINGGTFNGGITTAGYVACGVYIANDDTLV
-1167 VNGTVAVTSSG
+1167 VNG
-1178 EADAAISGNGSP
+1178 
-1190 GLAETYITI
+1190 
-1199 NSGATVT
+1199 
-1206 SANSAAIYNPGAGTL
+1206 GTF
-1221 TVNGGTITGKHG
+1221 NITGGCG
-1233 IVARAG
+1233 ILARAG
-1239 SVAVNGGT
+1239 KVSVSGT
-1247 ITATGTAQD
+1247 TVINTTGTATGKV
-1256 AETIGDSANVI
+1256 GDSRVVV
-1267 PCAAIAYDAGANYP
+1267 PCAPIVYDSAANYP
-1281 GFDAG
+1281 GYDETTTEF
-1286 TAIAVTGGTFT
+1286 AVSGGTFT
-1297 SNVDSIDTTG
+1297 AGGQDVDCIVQVADEGDATSI
-1307 EPTVAVSGGEFSSAV
+1307 AVSGGTFNTAV
-1322 PAEYCAE
+1322 SETYCAN
-1329 GFEPV
+1329 GYEPKDY
-1334 GNSDGT
+1334 GNGM

-1380 GATYTASKPSAGQ
+1380 GATYTANKPSAGQ
-1393 LVTINLELSFDA
+1393 LVTINLSLSFDA

-1419 VRLGEGET
+1419 VRLGEGDT
-1427 EGMYVFQLYTTNE
+1427 EGTYVFQLYTTNE
-1440 LGTAAWLDATA
+1440 TGTAAWLDATA
-1451 SGVTPTVETDY
+1451 SGVTPTVDQDY
-1462 EFTFV
+1462 AFKFV

-1472 KTFTA
+1472 RTYKVTVGENVPLTIDSADTF
-1477 TVDGVAL
+1477 
-1484 TVDGA
+1484 
-1489 ETLGFASANASD
+1489 GFADASASD
-1501 TVQSIEFTGSGKV
+1501 TVQSIEFAGAGKV
-1514 TSITGGYETP
+1514 TSIKGSYEDVPVP
-1524 EPPPAGFAEDEEVTL
+1524 EGFAEDDTFGDVTL
-1539 DGGKATLTEAQ
+1539 TAAQ
-1550 AEWLNGCGDKAAVN
+1550 AEWLNGQNNYAALVA
-1564 VKIATMTADAFNNA
+1564 KISTMSQTGLNDA

-1584 ILNGNYQ
+1584 VLDENY
-1591 DYEEGDFVVTDFRF
+1591 DGTYEFAVTAIDVGDTAVTVTVGLTRS
-1605 DTKEDGEYVV
+1605 G
-1615 VEVSLERNGAALD
+1615 ALD

-1633 TLKLKGASQLGVG
+1633 TLKLMGGNQLPASG
-1646 FEVKETYNLKF
+1646 FEEVDAVTFSDADFSE
-1657 DGCDTETIEYK
+1657 G
-1668 KDGTT
+1668 GTT
-1673 LFYKPVIE
+1673 TCTFTKGEDAAAFYQPVIVAPAVPSGN